1 MNQTRYLDKINSSKD
16 TEINDR
22 LDTSKICE
30 GMRGARFYK
39 DMDPQFLNNV
49 LYMTATVNGLIM
61 TSSSYKFLITVPSAT
76 KWDPLVS
83 FELVFSRA
91 SGVCHGVFNL
101 VFKDG
106 YDMDFFDEAKATRQ
120 IKRGLNRFTILGR
133 NLGLLIVQE
142 RVSSFNPANISKYFN
157 SSINVNDIKISP

>member
-1 MNQTRYLDKINSSKD
+1 MNQTRYLDKINNSKD
-16 TEINDR
+16 TIINDR
-22 LDTSKICE
+22 LDTSKVCE

-49 LYMTATVNGLIM
+49 RSMTATVNGLIV
-61 TSSSYKFLITVPSAT
+61 TNNSYKFLITTPSAT
-76 KWDPLVS
+76 KWDPLAS

-101 VFKDG
+101 VFQDG

-120 IKRGLNRFTILGR
+120 IKRGLSRFTILGR
-133 NLGLLIVQE
+133 NLGLMIVQE
-142 RVSSFNPANISKYFN
+142 RVSSFNPAIFSKYFN
-157 SSINVNDIKISP
+157 SSINVNNIKISP